1 MFSFFEIYDIIVIS
15 EVKNMLEDIKDSIN
29 SNPYIEKDIK
39 DALFRMIVAFND
51 KFPDTKLNKFNE
63 LVNDVKVGRISKY
76 ESKGVFTYDV
86 NTNEILFSPTK
97 LQEDYNVEN
106 LFMQAALGMITAT
119 EHNNYKF
126 TGFQSENNLSILNK
140 AYTEILADYL
150 IGSGEKTD
158 LEEEKNIT
166 NQLGILIGQDNLL
179 EAYFNNDGNKIMLAV
194 AELCVG
200 LESLG
205 NSYITPKAIFDRI
218 EHMGKAHLSG
228 LDIQEDIKY
237 LNDVFEKM
245 VLSKNNEEDITS
257 LSTYRDLEKQV
268 VLDSYAYQLASAN
281 VYMK

>member
-51 KFPDTKLNKFNE
+51 KFPNTKLNKFKK

-76 ESKGVFTYDV
+76 ESNGVFAYDV
-86 NTNEILFSPTK
+86 NANEILFSPTK
-97 LQEDYNVEN
+97 LQDDYNVDN
-106 LFMQAALGMITAT
+106 LFMQAVLEMVT
-119 EHNNYKF
+119 EKDDNNYKF
-126 TGFQSENNLSILNK
+126 TGFNSENNLSILNK

-158 LEEEKNIT
+158 LEEEKKIT
-166 NQLGILIGQDNLL
+166 NQLGILIGQDTLL
-179 EAYFNNDGNKIMLAV
+179 NAYLNNDGNKIMLAV

-200 LESLG
+200 MESLG
-205 NSYITPKAIFDRI
+205 KTYVTPKTIFDRI

-228 LDIQEDIKY
+228 LDIQDDIKY

-257 LSTYRDLEKQV
+257 LAAYRDLEKQV
-268 VLDSYAYQLASAN
+268 TLNSYAYQLAGAN